1 MQNEYVFAAHVFLNL
16 HENFLISEATD
27 AGLAE
32 WNVEILSNG
41 FGKNPV
47 GVACEKFHSFA
58 SDADAIAV
66 CSLVLSQK
74 SVVTDI
80 ISLVAREP

>member
-16 HENFLISEATD
+16 YEDFLIGEATD

-32 WNVEILSNG
+32 RNVEILSNG

-58 SDADAIAV
+58 SDADAVAV
-66 CSLVLSQK
+66 CSLVLSQQ
-74 SVVTDI
+74 SAGADL
-80 ISLVAREP
+80 IS